1 MPSATMTYANH
12 LDCDA
17 KAANARGNEREEAP
31 GRRRGHPK
39 AAGAREADRD
49 KGKGAG
55 CHDPSATGTGEKL
68 EKLKADVEANSKL
81 RTQEKA
87 VMAAH
92 ADTNQQHLV
101 EEKVLA
107 KLRSDAEEK
116 VLANVVVRQKRELR
130 KAPG

>member
-1 MPSATMTYANH
+1 MYTPLYIHTYIHILYIYILLTSGSRPCLALQMPSATMTYANH

-55 CHDPSATGTGEKL
+55 CHDPSATGTGE
-68 EKLKADVEANSKL
+68 
-81 RTQEKA
+81 
-87 VMAAH
+87 
-92 ADTNQQHLV
+92 
-101 EEKVLA
+101 
-107 KLRSDAEEK
+107 
-116 VLANVVVRQKRELR
+116 RER
-130 KAPG
+130 ES